1 VGNVRGTQSLFKL
14 KWKLHVYEYTIETC
28 MYQNK
33 YKTLKDMDFINI
45 TIYTIFKK
53 KHEIKIALS
62 FT

>member
-1 VGNVRGTQSLFKL
+1 MEITCIWIYHRN
-14 KWKLHVYEYTIETC
+14 VYEYTIETC